1 MSNEQKTIYGF
12 TIIELLTAIT
22 IIAILVALLLPS
34 ANMVRRIAKE
44 SAQKARLANIAI
56 ALTAFRNDYGD
67 YPPSD
72 MNSPNY
78 TGAQMLAEA
87 LLGWDL
93 LGFHPDSAWRPDGK
107 DESNGQDT
115 YDPGTTGT
123 TSLKARRGRYLEL
136 ATANAFHPSDL
147 FNTTTGLSSPTNTFV
162 LCDTFGVRKTTV
174 NNKPVKAGTPIL
186 YYRADTSTKVAA
198 DIYDY
203 TDNSPLIALDKVK
216 ENDSE
221 SDVDHALT
229 DPNFY
234 SNGIGGIYDSQ
245 ITIDWPYRPDSYILI
260 SAGADGLYGTRD
272 DITNF

>member
-1 MSNEQKTIYGF
+1 MKHGKHGF
-12 TIIELLTAIT
+12 TVVELLTAIT
-22 IIAILVALLLPS
+22 IIAILIAILLPS
-34 ANMVRRIAKE
+34 ANMVRRVAKE
-44 SAQKARLANIAI
+44 SAQKARLANIAL

-72 MNSPNY
+72 MNSSAY
-78 TGAQMLAEA
+78 TGAQMLSEA

-93 LGFHPDSAWRPDGK
+93 LGFHPESEWKANGGGK
-107 DESNGQDT
+107 
-115 YDPGTTGT
+115 YPTTN
-123 TSLKARRGRYLEL
+123 LEERRGRYLEL
-136 ATANAFHPSDL
+136 ATANAFNLGQL
-147 FNTTTGLSSPTNTFV
+147 FNAAFDPNTFV

-174 NNKPVKAGTPIL
+174 NNKSVKAGTPIL